1 MTLRSFDGYA
11 VAVHGYSGD
20 VIGCGVLVS
29 KSYMFRTESS
39 NKSSGAISLNFF
51 GVSLL
56 IAIMMLFK
64 FN

>member
-39 NKSSGAISLNFF
+39 NKSSGA
-51 GVSLL
+51 
-56 IAIMMLFK
+56 
-64 FN
+64 